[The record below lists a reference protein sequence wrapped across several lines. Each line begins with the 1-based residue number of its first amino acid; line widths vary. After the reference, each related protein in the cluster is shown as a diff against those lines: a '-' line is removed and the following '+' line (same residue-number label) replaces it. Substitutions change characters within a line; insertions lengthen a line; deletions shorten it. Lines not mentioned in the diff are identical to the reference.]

1 MIEEEP
7 GPDHPAQAPDGT
19 RTAGDQGSGDQGSG
33 DQGGGPP
40 HRDPPVPPDGF
51 DAGNADRDAAIA
63 HLFATHYHGLLRLAF
78 LLGADGDT
86 EDVVAE
92 AFYQLHRRWGRLRT
106 PDAALGYLRGT
117 VCNMARMRLR
127 HLRVVRKHTHHHV
140 ERLELSAET
149 QALIRDEHRLVAKA
163 LAALPARQHQV
174 LVLRYWLDLKEAE
187 IAEIMGISPGAV
199 KSHASRGMARLS
211 RILKGA

>member
-1 MIEEEP
+1 MN
-7 GPDHPAQAPDGT
+7 HAAQA
-19 RTAGDQGSGDQGSG
+19 AEAFMVAEQES
-33 DQGGGPP
+33 GPP
-40 HRDPPVPPDGF
+40 GREQPGRSDDFNLRD
-51 DAGNADRDAAIA
+51 ADRDDAIA
-63 HLFATHYHGLLRLAF
+63 HLFATHHRGLLRLAF

-92 AFYQLHRRWGRLRT
+92 AFYQLHRRWGRLRS

-127 HLRVVRKHTHHHV
+127 HLRVVRKHTHHI
-140 ERLELSAET
+140 ERLELSAEA
-149 QALIRDEHRLVAKA
+149 QAIIRDEHRLVVKA

-211 RILKGA
+211 SVMKGTQA